1 MLGKWFSLLQEV
13 LVWLTKLQ
21 KELGGEVTDDQLRD
35 FIWNTLKSGQVS
47 KSLKRFGIFFS

>member
-35 FIWNTLKSGQVS
+35 FIWNTLKSGQV
-47 KSLKRFGIFFS
+47 R